1 VFIFFDSS
9 AFVKR
14 YVNEIG
20 TENILAL
27 CDKATEIGLS
37 GIALPE
43 IISAFCR
50 LRREGKIVDTQYRQ
64 LKSLLL
70 ADIED
75 VVICDLTPVVLAK
88 AVACLEDNTLRGMD
102 AIHIGSAVTLN
113 ADIFVSADKRQI
125 DAAARVGLKVQMAG

>member
-1 VFIFFDSS
+1 MRVFFDSS

-14 YVNEIG
+14 YVREAG
-20 TENILAL
+20 TEAVLEW
-27 CDKATEIGLS
+27 CDQATEIGLS

-50 LRREGKIVDTQYRQ
+50 LHRENTISATQYQQ

-75 VVICDLTPVVLAK
+75 AAICGLSPVVLRQ
-88 AVACLEDNTLRGMD
+88 AVASLETNILRGMD
-102 AIHIGSAVTLN
+102 AIHIGSAVALQ
-113 ADIFVSADKRQI
+113 AAVFVSADQRQRE
-125 DAAARVGLKVQMAG
+125 AATRAGLRVEVV

>member
-1 VFIFFDSS
+1 MFIFFDSS

-75 VVICDLTPVVLAK
+75 AVICDLTPVVLAK
-88 AVACLEDNTLRGMD
+88 AVACLEDNTLRGILYLRINGRLMLLLVL
-102 AIHIGSAVTLN
+102 G
-113 ADIFVSADKRQI
+113 
-125 DAAARVGLKVQMAG
+125 

>member
-1 VFIFFDSS
+1 MRVFFDTS

-14 YVNEIG
+14 YVSETG
-20 TENILAL
+20 TESVLAL

-43 IISAFCR
+43 MISAFCR
-50 LRREGKIVDTQYRQ
+50 LRREGKVSGIQYRQ

-75 VVICDLTPVVLAK
+75 AAICDLTPLVLSK
-88 AVACLEDNTLRGMD
+88 AVACLEDNVLRGMD
-102 AIHIGSAVTLN
+102 AIHIGSAVTLS
-113 ADIFVSADKRQI
+113 ADIFVSADIRQI
-125 DAAARVGLKVQMAG
+125 NAAVRSGLKVELVG